1 MAFKFSLINVPGS
14 DNLFDER
21 TRTSGRMNHPLIRI
35 YGNQDYNLRR
45 TDFEGV
51 SELENWE
58 IHPLEEA
65 FNFLNHGLPNI
76 LIEINLFSMPLL
88 LIRYLSPRAV
98 KASRRSSR

>member
-1 MAFKFSLINVPGS
+1 MAIKFSLINVPGS

-51 SELENWE
+51 SELENWVRTLLKE
-58 IHPLEEA
+58 EEA
-65 FNFLNHGLPNI
+65 CNFLNHGLPNI
-76 LIEINLFSMPLL
+76 LIEINLFSMPL
-88 LIRYLSPRAV
+88 Y
-98 KASRRSSR
+98 